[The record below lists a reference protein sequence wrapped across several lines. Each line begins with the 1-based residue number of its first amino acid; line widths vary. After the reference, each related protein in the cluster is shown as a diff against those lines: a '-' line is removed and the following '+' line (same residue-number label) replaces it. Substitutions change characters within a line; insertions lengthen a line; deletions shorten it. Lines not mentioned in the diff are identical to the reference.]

1 MPDLPLLPSDRYIA
15 DLLGLT
21 EDQYRFYQAEVRRRA
36 AAQPRPAVVNLP
48 ATLATISLIATLISV
63 GLTIAASFF
72 KPKAQQPPRL
82 QQNQTQGQSISD
94 VRRFVPRN
102 GFDSVQDVARIGDFI
117 PLIYAKRELIDGQYY
132 GGVRINVPLIWS
144 QIQAL
149 DKAQLLR
156 AMFLIGEGDPN
167 LQIDPANIA
176 IGNNTLGSYLLGNTE
191 NARFTVYYRP
201 NGGRITA
208 GDRLIG
214 TSNDPG
220 SLLPEDVYAITNGTA
235 SLPLAEDD
243 PDGYATYFGSSW
255 RLGPNR
261 AHITADT
268 DPFYVTPPDEA
279 VDFYMQEGSAVQVVD
294 GLAPDFCHAHRPT
307 TQTQFGVYSLIG
319 NGLGLRVNPTLR
331 PGVNAQVTVKV
342 NGSKKNTK
350 AEGRVV
356 CEPDYV
362 SLAQRKKF
370 RAYFSGRSGLIQQN
384 GNTWTYHLS
393 NTTDAETTFS
403 AGPDV
408 TAWNTRIEVATNPF
422 QDISAATVQS
432 WLSVGA
438 VLATSNQLSA
448 VATLNTAAVETALAT
463 EDDGTYVID
472 YSVFFERGSKEIY
485 TEHMVSISKT
495 TEIDLNT
502 LQIVSS
508 YTYTNASATLIVPVN
523 ERLDVHQERAGDIAA
538 AVAGRQK
545 SWDDAL
551 QVGELIKMGS
561 ALAIV
566 TNRSPSTLGFNSDA
580 DFEPPSPS
588 QGNAIDVTLE
598 VIRPGSAEVIPL
610 VDLRRDAD
618 NNPPFKTATNFPHLF
633 RVAIATFAT
642 LRECR
647 IVEICIRS
655 SLGIRISGLCNFRDT
670 LTYNEIDGRAC
681 YDKEDNPI
689 APGDYLTVDIFNS
702 GQMNSSEERYS
713 FFRLRYRE
721 AGTQGPFI
729 DLAPCLGVRGI
740 TQQAIFNDFRVIMPS
755 IKRWEFQIEPLSG
768 WEIRSGTATGDLELI
783 DSSLSTQRTVT
794 VGEVTLQFRGAVSE
808 AGPFIPAASRTTE
821 GNSRFQLTSV
831 QRGGRGEIG
840 IGYADGNSYLD
851 RWGKLAEAFV
861 YEEVRTSAEGGPEH
875 EVVNINEI
883 IPNPVAPLYDR
894 LAVLGFNVRSGP
906 EFQQFGQLSVYV
918 TQGLQS
924 THLFPE
930 VLLDVMT
937 NPEYGRGD
945 LITLEQIDVESFE
958 AAATWCHERR
968 LFFDGGAVGRVNIRQ
983 WAADVGAAHLLL
995 FGESGGRFW
1004 LRPAWPGTVAR
1015 PEPVEIKGIFTAGF
1029 IQEGTFSLQGFEPE
1043 DRRPIQ
1049 VSVRYR
1055 EERLSTSLD
1064 NPGLFPV
1071 EREVLVREASP
1082 FASETDPIESLD
1094 LSDYCTSRQHAI
1106 DAGKFV
1112 ARMRRIPDHAIRF
1125 STTHEALVA
1134 PLAPGDFIRVVM
1146 DISYTQELR
1155 NGAVLGN
1162 GALVSTQPLEDGTY
1176 SVMAWDGSSN
1186 TEPAIT
1192 TLSVSAGGSRATPT
1206 GVIFTLVNSATQT
1219 FTYQIEKISPPED
1232 GGYSIEAV
1240 HMPTNDNGILQLAD
1254 GFDDETNWIILD

>member
-36 AAQPRPAVVNLP
+36 AAQPRPAVVNGP
-48 ATLATISLIATLISV
+48 ATLATISLVATLISV
-63 GLTIAASFF
+63 GLTIVASFF
-72 KPKAQQPPRL
+72 KPKQQQPPRL
-82 QQNQTQGQSISD
+82 QQNQTQGQTVSD
-94 VRRFVPRN
+94 VRRFVPRQ
-102 GFDSVQDVARIGDFI
+102 GFDSLQDVARIGDFI
-117 PLIYAKRELIDGQYY
+117 PLIYAKRELIDGQFY
-132 GGVRINVPLIWS
+132 GGVRVNVPLIWS
-144 QIQAL
+144 QIGAL
-149 DKAQLLR
+149 DKSQLLR

-176 IGNNTLGSYLLGNTE
+176 IGNNTLGSYLLGNTD

-220 SLLPEDVYAITNGTA
+220 NLLATDVYAVPDATNA
-235 SLPLAEDD
+235 
-243 PDGYATYFGSSW
+243 
-255 RLGPNR
+255 
-261 AHITADT
+261 
-268 DPFYVTPPDEA
+268 
-279 VDFYMQEGSAVQVVD
+279 
-294 GLAPDFCHAHRPT
+294 LAPDFCHAHRPT

-319 NGLGLRVNPTLR
+319 NGFGLRVNPTLR
-331 PGVNAQVTVKV
+331 PGVNAQITVKV

-370 RAYFSGRSGLIQQN
+370 QARFSGRSGLILQN
-384 GNTWTYHLS
+384 GTTWTYHLS

-403 AGPDV
+403 AGPDI
-408 TAWNTRIEVATNPF
+408 TAWNTRIELATNPF
-422 QDISAATVQS
+422 PDITDATVKA
-432 WLSVGA
+432 WLSVGT
-438 VLATSNQLSA
+438 VLATANQLSA
-448 VATLNTAAVETALAT
+448 VATLNTAAVEIALAL

-472 YSVFFERGSKEIY
+472 YSIFFERGSKQVY
-485 TEHMVSISKT
+485 TEHTVSVSKT
-495 TEIDLNT
+495 TT
-502 LQIVSS
+502 PGVPPVVT
-508 YTYTNASATLIVPVN
+508 YTYTNASATVTVPVN
-523 ERLDVHQERAGDIAA
+523 DRLDVHQERSGDVAA

-545 SWDDAL
+545 TWDDAL

-566 TNRSPSTLGFNSDA
+566 TGRSPSTIGFNSDA
-580 DFEPPSPS
+580 DFEPVTPSK
-588 QGNAIDVTLE
+588 GNAIDVTLE
-598 VIRPGSAEVIPL
+598 VIRPGSAETIPL
-610 VDLRRDAD
+610 ADLERDAD
-618 NNPPFKTATNFPHLF
+618 DNPAFKVATNFPHLF

-655 SLGIRISGLCNFRDT
+655 SLGIRIAGLCNFRDT
-670 LTYNEIDGRAC
+670 LTYNEIDDRAC
-681 YDKEDNPI
+681 YDKENNRI

-721 AGTQGPFI
+721 AGAQGLFT

-740 TQQAIFNDFRVIMPS
+740 TQQNVFNDFRVVMPS
-755 IKRWEFQIEPLSG
+755 TKRWEFQIEPLSA

-783 DSSLSTQRTVT
+783 DSSLSTQRTVIT
-794 VGEVTLQFRGAVSE
+794 GEVTLQFRGAVSE
-808 AGPFIPAASRTTE
+808 TGPFIPAASRTSQ
-821 GNSRFQLTSV
+821 GDSRFQLTSV

-840 IGYADGNSYLD
+840 IGYANGNSYLD
-851 RWGKLAEAFV
+851 RWGKLAEAFI

-875 EVVNINEI
+875 EIVNINEI
-883 IPNPVAPLYDR
+883 IPNATPPLYDR
-894 LAVLGFNVRSGP
+894 LALLGFNVRSGP
-906 EFQQFGQLSVYV
+906 EFQQFGQLSIYC
-918 TQGLQS
+918 TQGLQA

-930 VLLDVMT
+930 VLLDAMT

-958 AAATWCHERR
+958 AAAAWCYERR
-968 LFFDGGAVGRVNIRQ
+968 LFFDGAAAAGGRVNIRQ
-983 WAADVGAAHLLL
+983 WGADVGAAHLLQ

-1004 LRPAWPGTVAR
+1004 LRPAWPGTVGR

-1029 IQEGTFSLQGFEPE
+1029 IQEGSFSLQFFEPE

-1055 EERLSTSLD
+1055 EERLSTNFD

-1071 EREVLVREASP
+1071 EREVLVREAAP
-1082 FASETDPIESLD
+1082 FARENDPIESLD
-1094 LSDYCTSRQHAI
+1094 LSDYCTSRRHAI

-1112 ARMRRIPDHAIRF
+1112 ARMRRIPDHAIKF

-1146 DISYTQELR
+1146 DVTHTQELR

-1162 GALVSTQPLEDGTY
+1162 GALVSTQPLEDGVY
-1176 SVMAWDGSSN
+1176 SVLAWDGSSN
-1186 TEPAIT
+1186 TEPAVT
-1192 TLSVSAGGSRATPT
+1192 TLSVTGGGSRATPA
-1206 GVIFTLVNSATQT
+1206 GVIFTLVNSATQA
-1219 FTYQIEKISPPED
+1219 FTYQIERITPPED

-1240 HMPTNDNGILQLAD
+1240 HMPTTDDGILQLAA